1 MNQISHPSNFITSQ
15 KSMKKGINKMETI
28 RIEKGTISLYHQ
40 ITLRNS
46 PCKQRTNS
54 WHNRFQPPH
63 PHPHPKTKEKNLE
76 LPSKMDTQN
85 LIHSRNWSTN
95 PLIPFISPNKEQH
108 FRTIREWGNSQNR
121 FIDKVLSPLH
131 STKNMMIPSTRV
143 KSSYF
148 RIKRTNLIKL
158 IVYNTNFTNIKYGRI
173 NYSKFLRS
181 L

>member
-1 MNQISHPSNFITSQ
+1 
-15 KSMKKGINKMETI
+15 METI

-63 PHPHPKTKEKNLE
+63 PHPKTKEKNLE
-76 LPSKMDTQN
+76 LPSKMDTEN

-121 FIDKVLSPLH
+121 FIDKVLTKPQYNREFVHTLLSPLH
-131 STKNMMIPSTRV
+131 STKNMMIPSTKV
-143 KSSYF
+143 TSSYF